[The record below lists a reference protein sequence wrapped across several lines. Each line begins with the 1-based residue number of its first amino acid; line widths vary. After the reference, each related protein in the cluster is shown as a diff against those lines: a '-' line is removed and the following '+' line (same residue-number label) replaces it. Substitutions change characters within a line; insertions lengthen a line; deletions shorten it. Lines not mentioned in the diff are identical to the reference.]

1 MSRSL
6 DEDVLINDE
15 GWVVAN
21 VAGSSGHKRNWKA
34 YWLRDSGRGWP
45 AVCQIKGCGG
55 SAAVGGHMYIK
66 GMRSHYNFILPI
78 CSSCNND
85 RRLDWDGPRT
95 EWAPAKT
102 NALFVPVKA
111 SDVTFE

>member
-21 VAGSSGHKRNWKA
+21 VVGSSGHKRNWKA

-85 RRLDWDGPRT
+85 RRLDWVGPRT
-95 EWAPAKT
+95 EWAPAKFE
-102 NALFVPVKA
+102 ALFVPVKA